1 VGSRPHPGK
10 GSARS
15 RHTSGQAL
23 VEFALVI
30 PIILMLMMGIVDFG
44 RLMFALVSISN
55 ATREASRYASVRG
68 SDLDGENQITDCDGI
83 ASIARGT
90 AFLFELN
97 SITVSYERNGT
108 VYATCASPPSAEALQ
123 MGDRV
128 VVSTTAT
135 IRILTPMISNIV
147 PAFPVWFTSART
159 IVPGGVQVDA
169 TS

>member
-1 VGSRPHPGK
+1 MCFRPQPDR

-15 RHTSGQAL
+15 RRTNGQAL

-30 PIILMLMMGIVDFG
+30 PILLTLMMGIVDFG

-55 ATREASRYASVRG
+55 ASREASRYASVPG
-68 SDLDGENQITDCDGI
+68 TGDTPQHIDCTGI
-83 ASIARGT
+83 ASIARGS

-97 SITVSYERNGT
+97 SVTVSYERNGS
-108 VYATCASPPSAEALQ
+108 VYATCDSPPAAEALQ

-128 VVSTTAT
+128 VISTTAT
-135 IRILTPMISNIV
+135 IRILTPVISNIV
-147 PAFPVWFTSART
+147 PSIPVWFTSART
-159 IVPGGVQVDA
+159 IVPGGVQVDV